1 VTALHCAKRIS
12 AVDEKRDTVATPR
25 VTFVFSKKTVDWDEK
40 YASILELAEAQG
52 LTPDF
57 SCRSG
62 ICRSCECELLS
73 GALTYV
79 TEPLEMPDE
88 GMALIC
94 CSKPAGDVELNI

>member
-1 VTALHCAKRIS
+1 MT
-12 AVDEKRDTVATPR
+12 ETATPAR
-25 VTFVFSKKTVDWDEK
+25 KATVTFAFSKKTLEWDDSF
-40 YASILELAEAQG
+40 ASLLEFAEANG

-73 GALTYV
+73 GTLTYV
-79 TEPLEMPDE
+79 TEPLETPDE

-94 CSKPAGDVELNI
+94 CSKPDGDVTLNI